1 MSYYQLSPPRVAII
15 GGGIAGAVA
24 TWRLTNLGA
33 NVTLVDMGKNMPG
46 GRMSTRFTSGGHQYD
61 HGCQFFKA
69 SSPAMKKLV
78 AEWVEAGVVAE
89 WRPRLGVY
97 DAVSGAFK
105 RREELSAA
113 ELQAA
118 GSGFFDSLSP
128 ASGPMYVAKPSMDT
142 LVAHLLEQCPA
153 RGGAGG
159 AAGGDEDEGGGGWG
173 EGGNTLRLN
182 TRVRKARFADGKW
195 HLAGER
201 VQVGSNGGVDPG
213 LPAGEL
219 WNLGVFDA
227 LVITD
232 SQVARPGSP
241 GQITF
246 EGGTAALSALVA
258 RLAGLTRVPL
268 FSLMV
273 GWPPN
278 VAGALLPGDAVN
290 VVGGNAIQWV
300 ANDTSKPGRERD
312 DGLSCWVAVTKPEFA
327 AKLIG
332 DIGPLASLPP
342 AGPDYNAKKAQE
354 VWTAMQADLRAAMGI
369 RPLNRPKY
377 LSAHRWGSA
386 YTTSPLGVPAVW
398 EADGRWAAAGDFCNG
413 AGVEQALTSGAAA
426 AEAVAGMLRLPGI
439 AGAAGSSSGGATP
452 AARR

>member
-1 MSYYQLSPPRVAII
+1 
-15 GGGIAGAVA
+15 
-24 TWRLTNLGA
+24 
-33 NVTLVDMGKNMPG
+33 MGKNMPG

-69 SSPAMKKLV
+69 TSPAMKKLV
-78 AEWVEAGVVAE
+78 AEWVAAGVVAE
-89 WRPRLGVY
+89 WRPKLGVY
-97 DAVSGAFK
+97 DASSGVFK

-153 RGGAGG
+153 RGGTGAAAGAAAGG
-159 AAGGDEDEGGGGWG
+159 GGGAGAGGDEDEGGGGWG
-173 EGGNTLRLN
+173 EGANTLRLN
-182 TRVRKARFADGKW
+182 TRVRKARFTDGKW
-195 HLAGER
+195 YLAGER

-227 LVITD
+227 LLITD

-258 RLAGLTRVPL
+258 RLAALTRVPL

-278 VAGALLPGDAVN
+278 VAGALLPGDAVH
-290 VVGGNAIQWV
+290 VVGGSAVQWV

-312 DGLSCWVAVTKPEFA
+312 DGLTCWVAVTKPEFA

-354 VWTAMQADLRAAMGI
+354 VWAGMQADLRAAMGI

-386 YTTSPLGVPAVW
+386 FTSTPLGVPAVW

-426 AEAVAGMLRLPGI
+426 AEAVAGMLGLPGLT
-439 AGAAGSSSGGATP
+439 GAAAGGSSSGSGATP
-452 AARR
+452 TRR